1 MVKEYEIS
9 GSTFVGNYSHTLAGN
24 TILNWLVGEEMLNDA
39 SRNGFAQLRGVMDL
53 SEITGAYTY
62 A

>member
-9 GSTFVGNYSHTLAGN
+9 GSTLVGNYSHTLAGSA
-24 TILNWLVGEEMLNDA
+24 ILNWLVVEEMLNDA
-39 SRNGFAQLRGVMDL
+39 SRNAFAQLREIMDL